1 MTNCHRRGIGNIQ
14 DGLHRVFKDLKILE
28 NGHLFGIYGVEMT
41 CYYYCLVKYTMKNS
55 FFESF
60 DNNPRWPSINR
71 IFHDFSYYLLLSV
84 RERK

>member
-55 FFESF
+55 FLKVLTIIQDGRRSKIEYFMTSH
-60 DNNPRWPSINR
+60 I
-71 IFHDFSYYLLLSV
+71 IC
-84 RERK
+84 